1 MNKRIKK
8 KHKPRFNLRVLGY
21 SFFELEQV
29 LEHDIDHKIKRS
41 LTNRRYREHRKEPK
55 NTEMVEFTTSML
67 EEMMLLID
75 KSFYPMMDYYENES
89 MEEISDE

>member
-8 KHKPRFNLRVLGY
+8 KRKPRFNLRVLGY
-21 SFFELEQV
+21 SFFELERV
-29 LEHDIDHKIKRS
+29 LEHDIDHKIKRA

-55 NTEMVEFTTSML
+55 NSEMVEFTTSML

-75 KSFYPMMDYYENES
+75 KSFYPMMDHYENKS

>member
-8 KHKPRFNLRVLGY
+8 KRMPRFNLRVIGY

-55 NTEMVEFTTSML
+55 TTEMAEFTTSMM

-75 KSFYPMMDYYENES
+75 KSFYPMMDYYENEL
-89 MEEISDE
+89 EEISNE

>member
-8 KHKPRFNLRVLGY
+8 KRMPRFNLRVIGY
-21 SFFELEQV
+21 SFFELERV
-29 LEHDIDHKIKRS
+29 LEHDIDHKIKRA
-41 LTNRRYREHRKEPK
+41 LTNRRYHEHRKEP
-55 NTEMVEFTTSML
+55 NSTEMVEFTTSML

-75 KSFYPMMDYYENES
+75 KSFYPMMDHYENES

>member
-8 KHKPRFNLRVLGY
+8 KRKPRFNLRALGY
-21 SFFELEQV
+21 SFFELERV
-29 LEHDIDHKIKRS
+29 LEHDIDHKIKRA

-75 KSFYPMMDYYENES
+75 KSFYPMMDYYENEL
-89 MEEISDE
+89 EETSDE